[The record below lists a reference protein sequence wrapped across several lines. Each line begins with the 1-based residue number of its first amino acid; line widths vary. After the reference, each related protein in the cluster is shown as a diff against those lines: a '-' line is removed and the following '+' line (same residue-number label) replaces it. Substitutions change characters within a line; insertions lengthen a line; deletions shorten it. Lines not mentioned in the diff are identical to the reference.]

1 MFSTLIKKK
10 TDKNFRTKTGIL
22 FERNKKKPIDQTLV
36 NAYIACILRLRNK
49 TLTFK
54 IVFISCCI

>member
-1 MFSTLIKKK
+1 MFSTLILKKK
-10 TDKNFRTKTGIL
+10 RIKTFRTKTGIL
-22 FERNKKKPIDQTLV
+22 FERNKKTIDQTLV